1 MQFIRIR
8 FSEKPWKDDNSAT
21 AMIKVA
27 VGDQEAVTAAEG
39 NGPVNVLDKAIR
51 KALEVFYPQLK
62 NNRLTD
68 YKVRVLDTNAATG
81 AKVRVHIESTDGEN
95 VWGTVGVSTDIIE
108 ASFEALV
115 DSIEYFLFREME
127 QEE

>member
-39 NGPVNVLDKAIR
+39 NGPVNALDKAIR